1 MSTITVFTPAYNRA
15 HTLERA
21 FKSLLNQTSK
31 DFEWL
36 IIDDG
41 STDNT
46 AELVHSFISKAD
58 FNIRYYKKENGGRH
72 TAVNFSYPL
81 LRTKY
86 VVTLD
91 SDDELVS
98 NAIEKMI
105 VTWKSIPVDEYDRF
119 WCISGREQ
127 SSVSHKMVGKPYPN
141 GINKLKG
148 RKQRKAILKCKGEK
162 HCCRKVSIHI
172 QYPFPEYPDVK
183 FVTENMVW
191 EIINRQYDQYC
202 VNDIYGI
209 YYEDSAD
216 SLSKRGGV
224 HKRTYYKS
232 CYYAGLFYVNNLF
245 DELFFNS
252 NILFSIVNVSK
263 CAMLTGVKYKN
274 LMMDINKWYKKF
286 IVTLGYPIS
295 WLWIKTH
302 KKKVAA

>member
-36 IIDDG
+36 IIDDV

-172 QYPFPEYPDVK
+172 QYPFPEYPD
-183 FVTENMVW
+183 
-191 EIINRQYDQYC
+191 
-202 VNDIYGI
+202 
-209 YYEDSAD
+209 
-216 SLSKRGGV
+216 GGV